1 MASTSV
7 SVQQWKLSCHGKH
20 HDGYSSAVFQID
32 RWRCCF
38 TFLEGGCA
46 RGGRVGTKPEGGKAF
61 HLWFT
66 PQTGDPIDLG
76 ALDADGDGNAFV
88 MVSELP
94 AVDQGKAVVLT
105 ADAPGSKQPGD
116 VIASAEL
123 PKLKPQHA
131 APASAETPQ
140 AKSGNT
146 SQQMHQQ
153 ESEPAPGK

>member
-1 MASTSV
+1 MANTMTDTRPQFSRLTDGGAASRSWKAAVPAVVV
-7 SVQQWKLSCHGKH
+7 SAPSPKAARLS
-20 HDGYSSAVFQID
+20 
-32 RWRCCF
+32 
-38 TFLEGGCA
+38 
-46 RGGRVGTKPEGGKAF
+46 

-66 PQTGDPIDLG
+66 PQAGDPIDLG

-153 ESEPAPGK
+153 QSEPAPGK